1 MAWADGEELLP
12 APSNSSLSSDMYFS
26 EGDNT
31 NMLLPSVGVEIIPP
45 RDAMPAIL
53 HPPAVVIANGLQNI
67 IQAYQSDDEEPPL
80 LQENIQGAAFVGTV
94 LHYQVNVQVVA
105 EQL

>member
-1 MAWADGEELLP
+1 ME
-12 APSNSSLSSDMYFS
+12 
-26 EGDNT
+26 
-31 NMLLPSVGVEIIPP
+31 VIPP

-80 LQENIQGAAFVGTV
+80 LQENIQDDALVGAIM
-94 LHYQVNVQVVA
+94 HDQVHA
-105 EQL
+105 